1 MWGVHGVLGS
11 LPVPPCIPPG
21 IEGTPW
27 PPDIPPSTEG
37 TPYLSQQPP
46 RSFPLL
52 GGGSGHLSG
61 FWPPLP
67 FLPGLKPHR
76 FIGAGSR
83 GGDPAPFPGLCLPAL
98 QEAGGER
105 RHVRLQDPAP
115 RPGGRLQGGDTPRDH
130 RGGLQSPNF
139 AAVPPLRHRFLS
151 LSQPRDVTNFT
162 VGGFAPMSPRIS
174 SPMHPSGAGECW
186 GGVPEA
192 AGVSLRIPPP
202 SRAPSRSRRPTRR
215 FWRWRH
221 EPWPWA
227 AG

>member
-1 MWGVHGVLGS
+1 MVYWGPSRCPPAS
-11 LPVPPCIPPG
+11 LPALRGHHGPLTSLPAPRGHRISPSNPPG
-21 IEGTPW
+21 
-27 PPDIPPSTEG
+27 PSHCWGEDPVTSLAFG
-37 TPYLSQQPP
+37 
-46 RSFPLL
+46 
-52 GGGSGHLSG
+52 
-61 FWPPLP
+61 PPLP
-67 FLPGLKPHR
+67 FLPGLKPRR
-76 FIGAGSR
+76 FIGAGPR

-202 SRAPSRSRRPTRR
+202 LPSPVSVP
-215 FWRWRH
+215 
-221 EPWPWA
+221 
-227 AG
+227 